1 MEGIAA
7 ERFPLFFLELIP
19 NNIFSVMTTNSSIVS
34 VVIIGAFFAASIR
47 FMRNIKPDAIKACD
61 EFLQSAQVAVN
72 NSVLTNVIKLM
83 PYGISALVANTILSQ
98 GMEIISI

>member
-7 ERFPLFFLELIP
+7 EGFPLFFLELIP
-19 NNIFSVMTTNSSIVS
+19 NNMFSVMTTNSSIVS

-47 FMRNIKPDAIKACD
+47 FMRNKKPDAIKAFD
-61 EFLQSAQVAVN
+61 EFLQSTQVAV

>member
-7 ERFPLFFLELIP
+7 ESFPLFFLELIP
-19 NNIFSVMTTNSSIVS
+19 NNMFSVMTTNSSIVS

-47 FMRNIKPDAIKACD
+47 FMRNKKPDAIKAFD
-61 EFLQSAQVAVN
+61 EFLQSTQVAV
-72 NSVLTNVIKLM
+72 NSVLTNVIKLI

>member
-1 MEGIAA
+1 MEGIVA
-7 ERFPLFFLELIP
+7 ESFPLFFLELIP

-47 FMRNIKPDAIKACD
+47 FMRNIKPDTIKAFN
-61 EFLQSAQVAVN
+61 EFLQSAQVAV

-83 PYGISALVANTILSQ
+83 PYGFQRL
-98 GMEIISI
+98 

>member
-7 ERFPLFFLELIP
+7 KSFPLFFLELIP
-19 NNIFSVMTTNSSIVS
+19 NNMFSVMTTNSSIVS
-34 VVIIGAFFAASIR
+34 VEIIGAFFAASIR
-47 FMRNIKPDAIKACD
+47 FMRNKKPDAIKAFD
-61 EFLQSAQVAVN
+61 EFLQSAQVAV

>member
-1 MEGIAA
+1 MEGIAT
-7 ERFPLFFLELIP
+7 ESFPLFFLELIP
-19 NNIFSVMTTNSSIVS
+19 NNMFSVMTTNSSIVS

-47 FMRNIKPDAIKACD
+47 FMRNKKPDAIKAFD
-61 EFLQSAQVAVN
+61 EFLQSAQVAV

>member
-72 NSVLTNVIKLM
+72 SVLTNVIKLM

>member
-1 MEGIAA
+1 MEGITA
-7 ERFPLFFLELIP
+7 ECFPLFFLELIP
-19 NNIFSVMTTNSSIVS
+19 NNMFSVMTTNSSIVS

-47 FMRNIKPDAIKACD
+47 FMRNKKPDAIKAFD
-61 EFLQSAQVAVN
+61 EFLQSAQVAV

>member
-7 ERFPLFFLELIP
+7 ESFPLFFLVLIP
-19 NNIFSVMTTNSSIVS
+19 NNMFSVMTTNSSIVS

-47 FMRNIKPDAIKACD
+47 FMRNKKPDAIKAFD
-61 EFLQSAQVAVN
+61 EFLQSAQVAV

>member
-7 ERFPLFFLELIP
+7 EGFPLFFFELIP
-19 NNIFSVMTTNSSIVS
+19 NNMFSVMTTNSSIVS

-47 FMRNIKPDAIKACD
+47 FMRNKKPDAIKAFD
-61 EFLQSAQVAVN
+61 EFLQSTQVAV